1 MRSVVL
7 VVPGRLETRTG
18 GYEYDRRLVEALR
31 NDGWWVDVRE
41 LSGGFP
47 MPTGAERE
55 QAVRVLANLP
65 ARSLVIVDGLALGA
79 LPDEIERAASRL
91 RIVALVHHPLAL
103 ETGLPEAMRRIL
115 RDSERRALAIA
126 RRVVVTSH
134 ATVAA
139 LEDYAVPAEKVRV
152 VEPGTD
158 PAPVAAGS
166 GRETAQLLCVA
177 TLIAR
182 KGHDHL
188 LQALSA
194 VPERNWRLTCVGSD
208 RDPVVSRRL
217 RDLVRQLQLTE
228 YVTFAGEADAAV
240 IARHYDAADVFVLPT
255 LYEGYGMAVAEALAR
270 GLPIVSTTTG
280 AIPEIVPE
288 HAGVLVAP
296 GDVPA
301 LTAALASVIGNPSVR
316 RRFAEGARRARAR
329 LPTWPMAAAKMG
341 VILET
346 LASAGL

>member
-7 VVPGRLETRTG
+7 VVPGRLDTRTG

-41 LSGGFP
+41 LGGGFP
-47 MPTGAERE
+47 APTVAERE
-55 QAVRVLANLP
+55 QAARVLANLP
-65 ARSLVIVDGLALGA
+65 ARSIVIVDGLALGV

-91 RIVALVHHPLAL
+91 RLVALVHHPLAL
-103 ETGLPEAMRRIL
+103 ETGLPDALKRTLKE
-115 RDSERRALAIA
+115 SERRALAIA

-139 LEDYAVPAEKVRV
+139 LADYAVAAEKVRV

-158 PAPVAAGS
+158 PAPIATGS
-166 GRETAQLLCVA
+166 GGGDMVQLLCVA

-182 KGHDHL
+182 KGHDLL
-188 LQALSA
+188 LQALAA
-194 VPERNWRLTCVGSD
+194 VPGRNWRLSCVGSD
-208 RDPVVSRRL
+208 RDPVVSRKL
-217 RDLVRQLQLTE
+217 RDLVRQLQLTPH
-228 YVTFAGEADAAV
+228 VTFEGEADAAT
-240 IARHYDAADVFVLPT
+240 IASHYDGTDVFVLPT

-280 AIPEIVPE
+280 AIPEIVPD

-301 LTAALASVIGNPSVR
+301 LTDALASVIGNPSAR

-341 VILET
+341 VILESVGQ
-346 LASAGL
+346 A

>member
-7 VVPGRLETRTG
+7 VVPGRLDTRTG

-31 NDGWWVDVRE
+31 NDGWWVDLRE
-41 LSGGFP
+41 LSGAFP
-47 MPTGAERE
+47 TPTPAERE
-55 QAVRVLANLP
+55 QAARVLAHLP
-65 ARSLVIVDGLALGA
+65 GRSIAVVDGLALGA
-79 LPDEIERAASRL
+79 LPDEIARAASRL

-103 ETGLPEAMRRIL
+103 ETGLPDPLKRTL
-115 RDSERRALAIA
+115 RDSERRALAMA

-139 LEDYAVPAEKVRV
+139 LADYAVPAEKVRV

-158 PAPVAAGS
+158 PAPIAAGS
-166 GRETAQLLCVA
+166 GGDDMIQLLCVA

-182 KGHDHL
+182 KGHEHL
-188 LQALSA
+188 LQALAA
-194 VPERNWRLTCVGSD
+194 VPQRNWRLRCVGSD

-217 RDLVRQLQLTE
+217 RDLVRQLQLSE
-228 YVTFAGEADAAV
+228 HVTFTGEADAAA
-240 IARHYDAADVFVLPT
+240 IGRHYDAADVFVLPT

-280 AIPEIVPE
+280 AIPEIVPG
-288 HAGVLVAP
+288 HAGVLVTP
-296 GDVPA
+296 GDVPG
-301 LTAALASVIGNPSVR
+301 LTAALTSVLGNPSVR
-316 RRFAEGARRARAR
+316 RRLGEGARRARAR

-346 LASAGL
+346 VEQA

>member
-7 VVPGRLETRTG
+7 VVPGRLDTRTG

-41 LSGGFP
+41 LSGAFP
-47 MPTGAERE
+47 MPTAAERE
-55 QAVRVLANLP
+55 QASRVLANLP
-65 ARSLVIVDGLALGA
+65 ARSIVIVNGLALGV

-103 ETGLPEAMRRIL
+103 ETGLPDALKRTL
-115 RDSERRALAIA
+115 RASERLALGLAT
-126 RRVVVTSH
+126 RVVVTSH
-134 ATVAA
+134 ATVATLA
-139 LEDYAVPAEKVRV
+139 DYAVPAEKVRV
-152 VEPGTD
+152 VEPGTV

-166 GRETAQLLCVA
+166 GGGVVQLLCVA

-188 LQALSA
+188 LQALAA
-194 VPERNWRLTCVGSD
+194 VPARNWRLNCVGSD
-208 RDPVVSRRL
+208 RDPLVSRKL
-217 RDLVRQLQLTE
+217 HDLARQLQLTE
-228 YVTFAGEADAAV
+228 HVTFAGEADAATV
-240 IARHYDAADVFVLPT
+240 ARHYDAADVFVLPT

-270 GLPIVSTTTG
+270 GLPVVSTKTG
-280 AIPEIVPE
+280 AIPEIVPD

-301 LTAALASVIGNPSVR
+301 LTAVLAAVLGDPSLR
-316 RRFAEGARRARAR
+316 RRLGEGARRARAR
-329 LPTWPMAAAKMG
+329 LPTWPMAAAK
-341 VILET
+341 
-346 LASAGL
+346 